1 MVSVCFIM
9 VYVFSFFKEVGFGT
23 YYAVKLIQRASH
35 CVFNSGTMQ
44 AWTEAVDIK
53 NYNPKDS
60 PQQVKPEVIMMIPRI
75 PQKTVRRL
83 IAAEGYLELGM
94 PVQALRE
101 LDQVKD
107 PGSLTAS
114 YSYLRGESLKR
125 IGRYTEAI
133 KPLQY
138 AADLLPIPHSQLP
151 WKSLGACYRESG
163 QNDLAENA
171 EQTANEIASEAKVHL
186 RFEPLGEQF
195 QPVVEHQVH
204 LTITFE
210 PVQEVDETDS
220 DEPFFLEND
229 DDSEDFGIEPEED

>member
-1 MVSVCFIM
+1 MMV
-9 VYVFSFFKEVGFGT
+9 
-23 YYAVKLIQRASH
+23 
-35 CVFNSGTMQ
+35 
-44 AWTEAVDIK
+44 
-53 NYNPKDS
+53 
-60 PQQVKPEVIMMIPRI
+60 PRVS
-75 PQKTVRRL
+75 QKTVRRL
-83 IAAEGYLELGM
+83 MAAEGYLELGM

-101 LDQVKD
+101 LDKISD
-107 PGSLTAS
+107 PKSFTAS

-163 QNDLAENA
+163 QEELAETA

-195 QPVVEHQVH
+195 QPVVDHKIH
-204 LTITFE
+204 LTITIE
-210 PVQEVDETDS
+210 SIPEDEADS
-220 DEPFFLEND
+220 DETLFLENED
-229 DDSEDFGIEPEED
+229 DLDEFGIDPEEE

>member
-1 MVSVCFIM
+1 
-9 VYVFSFFKEVGFGT
+9 
-23 YYAVKLIQRASH
+23 
-35 CVFNSGTMQ
+35 
-44 AWTEAVDIK
+44 
-53 NYNPKDS
+53 
-60 PQQVKPEVIMMIPRI
+60 MMIPRI

-83 IAAEGYLELGM
+83 LAAEGYLELGM
-94 PVQALRE
+94 PIQALRE
-101 LDQVKD
+101 LDNVSD

-125 IGRYTEAI
+125 IGRYSEAI

-171 EQTANEIASEAKVHL
+171 EQTADEIASEAKVNL
-186 RFEPLGEQF
+186 RFEPLGEKF
-195 QPVVEHQVH
+195 QPIAEQKVH

-210 PVQEVDETDS
+210 PVEEVE
-220 DEPFFLEND
+220 EL
-229 DDSEDFGIEPEED
+229 DSEETSLFEDEDDTEEFGIDFEDE

>member
-1 MVSVCFIM
+1 
-9 VYVFSFFKEVGFGT
+9 
-23 YYAVKLIQRASH
+23 
-35 CVFNSGTMQ
+35 
-44 AWTEAVDIK
+44 
-53 NYNPKDS
+53 
-60 PQQVKPEVIMMIPRI
+60 MMIPRI

-83 IAAEGYLELGM
+83 MAAEGYLELGM

-101 LDQVKD
+101 LDKVND

-114 YSYLRGESLKR
+114 YSFLRGESLKR

-163 QNDLAENA
+163 QSDLAENA
-171 EQTANEIASEAKVHL
+171 ERTADEIASEANIHL

-195 QPVVEHQVH
+195 NPVVHHEVH

-210 PVQEVDETDS
+210 PTQEDQEPSS
-220 DEPFFLEND
+220 DENFLLENEEEP
-229 DDSEDFGIEPEED
+229 EDFGIDPEED

>member
-1 MVSVCFIM
+1 
-9 VYVFSFFKEVGFGT
+9 
-23 YYAVKLIQRASH
+23 
-35 CVFNSGTMQ
+35 
-44 AWTEAVDIK
+44 
-53 NYNPKDS
+53 
-60 PQQVKPEVIMMIPRI
+60 MMIPRI

-101 LDQVKD
+101 LDKVTD

-114 YSYLRGESLKR
+114 FSYLRGESLKR
-125 IGRYTEAI
+125 IGRYTDAI
-133 KPLQY
+133 EPLQY

-151 WKSLGACYRESG
+151 WKSLVACYRESG

-195 QPVVEHQVH
+195 QPTVEQKVQ

-210 PVQEVDETDS
+210 PVEEVEESDS
-220 DEPFFLEND
+220 DETLFLEND
-229 DDSEDFGIEPEED
+229 DDSEEFGIDPEEE

>member
-1 MVSVCFIM
+1 
-9 VYVFSFFKEVGFGT
+9 
-23 YYAVKLIQRASH
+23 
-35 CVFNSGTMQ
+35 
-44 AWTEAVDIK
+44 
-53 NYNPKDS
+53 
-60 PQQVKPEVIMMIPRI
+60 MMIPRI

-83 IAAEGYLELGM
+83 MAAEGYLELGM

-101 LDQVKD
+101 LDKVND

-114 YSYLRGESLKR
+114 YSFLRGESLKR

-163 QNDLAENA
+163 QSDLAESA
-171 EQTANEIASEAKVHL
+171 ERTADEIASEANIHL

-195 QPVVEHQVH
+195 NPVVHHEVH
-204 LTITFE
+204 LTITFKPAQEDQE
-210 PVQEVDETDS
+210 PSSDENFLLENEEEPEDS
-220 DEPFFLEND
+220 DR
-229 DDSEDFGIEPEED
+229 S